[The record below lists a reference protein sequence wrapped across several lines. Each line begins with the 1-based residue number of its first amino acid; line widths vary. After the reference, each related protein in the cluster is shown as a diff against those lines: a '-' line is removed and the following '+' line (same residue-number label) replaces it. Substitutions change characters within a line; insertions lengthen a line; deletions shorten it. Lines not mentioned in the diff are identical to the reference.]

1 MPALKVPNPEI
12 RLLSPRDTRSPRQPP
27 QINIP
32 TTNPTRKISFWR
44 AFLRDQLRAYDP
56 STNAPTV
63 VANMARLRKPTLNE
77 PNISM
82 PPSAARATRSS
93 PRKAARS
100 TNYATSSS
108 DENDEPRTSVR
119 ASRYTT
125 PSILVPKAAPA
136 LDALTPRKQRVLRAV
151 ESNSRLLRKLS
162 DESLAS
168 PEKKQR
174 ERRVR
179 SGTTDTDVGKKTSL
193 LYARTLAK
201 SVVRK
206 QASRA
211 KIDVLG
217 KEDVRE
223 SGRNVV
229 REEDKVGDALRE
241 EVEVEVEAEE
251 DAETSLWC
259 GDEEDGEDAAVEEKE
274 ETPVVETSEDEEEDP
289 VVDARQRRQRAQTRR
304 KESESESESES
315 GSQDEFEDAMPELE
329 PEMPEPTEHE
339 PQPLR
344 SMRPPHKKGHSTIS
358 NWAQE
363 VIDLTDSPEAPT
375 SFVLPSLP
383 PPSRTRTSSFAS
395 SRPQTSSSN
404 GGGHALLTYS
414 PTPTKLRSPCKAP
427 PMARPTTPPLAPPSP
442 SKLVSPSKKKPT
454 IPKAPNL
461 RPSLDAF
468 WDPEVVNDWN
478 EQHSPS
484 KPLVSPKKQK
494 WRDDIVK
501 MMEGVALEDGASDSD
516 AEPPS
521 PSTSPRKQKPTQPR
535 SPVKKPTLP
544 TPSSDST
551 TKALRAQRKAFSTK
565 KHALATSFL
574 TLLDT
579 TICAGRIASLT
590 SSTGGIKLVWSRT
603 LKTTA
608 GRANWRRETLRL
620 RTGPQ
625 ASDFSTETRH
635 HCSIDLAEKV
645 IDDEERLYNVL
656 AHEFCHLTT
665 FMLSNVR
672 NNPHGAEFKA
682 WGRAASAAFAHLG
695 VAVTTKHAY
704 AIEYKFVWE
713 CVACGCAFKRHS
725 KSVDVA
731 RHSCGKCK
739 GRLVQIKPPPREKK
753 DPGAYQVFVKENFAR
768 VKADLLGR
776 GEEAKMA
783 RVVEVVAREYRESRA
798 GKGAHGLGLEEAL
811 EALEI

>member
-1 MPALKVPNPEI
+1 V
-12 RLLSPRDTRSPRQPP
+12 
-27 QINIP
+27 
-32 TTNPTRKISFWR
+32 
-44 AFLRDQLRAYDP
+44 
-56 STNAPTV
+56 
-63 VANMARLRKPTLNE
+63 
-77 PNISM
+77 
-82 PPSAARATRSS
+82 
-93 PRKAARS
+93 
-100 TNYATSSS
+100 
-108 DENDEPRTSVR
+108 
-119 ASRYTT
+119 
-125 PSILVPKAAPA
+125 
-136 LDALTPRKQRVLRAV
+136 LDALTPRKQRILRPV

-201 SVVRK
+201 SVVKK

-217 KEDVRE
+217 RED
-223 SGRNVV
+223 
-229 REEDKVGDALRE
+229 LRE
-241 EVEVEVEAEE
+241 PVPSMSREDERIEEVLKEEVEVEAEE

-259 GDEEDGEDAAVEEKE
+259 GDEEEDAVVEEKE
-274 ETPVVETSEDEEEDP
+274 ETPVMEISDAEEDP
-289 VVDARQRRQRAQTRR
+289 VVDVRQRRQRVQTRR
-304 KESESESESES
+304 EEEESESE
-315 GSQDEFEDAMPELE
+315 DEFEDAMPEPE
-329 PEMPEPTEHE
+329 PGVPEPTADE

-344 SMRPPHKKGHSTIS
+344 SIRPPHKKGHSTIS

-363 VIDLTDSPEAPT
+363 VIDLTSSPEAPT

-383 PPSRTRTSSFAS
+383 PPTRIRTASFAS

-404 GGGHALLTYS
+404 GGHALLTYS

-427 PMARPTTPPLAPPSP
+427 PMGRPTTPPLAPPSP

-454 IPKAPNL
+454 IPKAPDL

-468 WDPEVVNDWN
+468 WDPEVVNEWN

-501 MMEGVALEDGASDSD
+501 MMDGIALSDDASSDSD
-516 AEPPS
+516 ASPPS
-521 PSTSPRKQKPTQPR
+521 PSTSPHKKTTTKPAQPS
-535 SPVKKPTLP
+535 SPVKKPATATS
-544 TPSSDST
+544 TPDPT
-551 TKALRAQRKAFSTK
+551 TKALRAQRKAFSSQ

-579 TICAGRIASLT
+579 TICSGRIASLT
-590 SSTGGIKLVWSRT
+590 HSTGGIKLLWSRT

-608 GRANWRRETLRL
+608 GRANWRREALRI
-620 RTGPQ
+620 RTGPL
-625 ASDFSTETRH
+625 ATDFSISYRH

-645 IDDEERLYNVL
+645 IDDESRLYNVL

-672 NNPHGAEFKA
+672 DAPHGAEFKA
-682 WGRAASAAFAHLG
+682 WGRRASEAFQHLG
-695 VAVTTKHAY
+695 VEVTTKHSY

-713 CVACGCAFKRHS
+713 CVGCGYEFKRHS
-725 KSVDVA
+725 KSVDVG

-739 GRLVQIKPPPREKK
+739 GRLVQTKPVPKESS
-753 DPGAYQVFVKENFAR
+753 AYQVFVKENFAR
-768 VKADLLGR
+768 VKAAMEAR
-776 GEEAKMA
+776 GEDTKMG
-783 RVVEVVAREYRESRA
+783 RVVEAVAREYREA
-798 GKGAHGLGLEEAL
+798 KAEKGKDGEDGRGLEEAL
-811 EALEI
+811 EGLKI